1 MPIVDAGTR
10 APVTARSARRTDTSP
25 APSSHSERDAEVAA
39 LFTRLRSLPEGDSER
54 DELRE
59 RVAEHYL
66 SLARSIA
73 SRYAHRGEP
82 QEDLEQAALLGLV
95 KAINGFDPDL
105 GHDFIAY
112 AMPMMTGEVKRHF
125 RDRTWAVRV
134 PRRHQERRTELN
146 QTIRRLTQ
154 SLGRSPTTREL
165 AAEMRMSVDDLSEL
179 MEASAAYSA
188 LSLDSPAGE
197 DESAGGNLG
206 DTLGGVDTDLES
218 VVDRESLPPL
228 LNSLPERERRI
239 VLLRFFGNKTQS
251 QIAEEIGVS
260 QMHVSRLLSA
270 ALARLREGML
280 GEE

>member
-1 MPIVDAGTR
+1 M
-10 APVTARSARRTDTSP
+10 PVTDIRTSASVPTTRSARRRTEKRPTSR
-25 APSSHSERDAEVAA
+25 AHAERDAEVAE
-39 LFTRLRSLPEGDSER
+39 LFARLRRVPEEQP
-54 DELRE
+54 
-59 RVAEHYL
+59 EH
-66 SLARSIA
+66 
-73 SRYAHRGEP
+73 
-82 QEDLEQAALLGLV
+82 LEQAALLGLV

-154 SLGRSPTTREL
+154 DLGRSPTSREL
-165 AAEMRMSVDDLSEL
+165 AVEMRMSVDDLSEL

-197 DESAGGNLG
+197 DENDSGNLG
-206 DTLGGVDTDLES
+206 DTLGSVDTALES

-239 VLLRFFGNKTQS
+239 ILLRFFGNKTQS

-260 QMHVSRLLSA
+260 QMHVSRLLSS